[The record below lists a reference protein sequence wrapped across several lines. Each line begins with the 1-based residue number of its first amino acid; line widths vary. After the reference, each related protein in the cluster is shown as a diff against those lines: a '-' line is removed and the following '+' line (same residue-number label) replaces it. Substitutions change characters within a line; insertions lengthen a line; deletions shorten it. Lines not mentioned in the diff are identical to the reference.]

1 MSKKNLE
8 LYAQTVLQDMVISAT
23 SVSNGDL
30 FKNNGD
36 TLEEVTKFANVNN
49 FSRLM
54 NQMFDKNSS
63 SPVVLRE
70 QQQQSQL
77 PKIAHSNNDIQVSN
91 KTKIVQSSS
100 PVIQGSRFL
109 RVTAGFRSP
118 FQINSQQ
125 FINGNALKIT
135 NSNYFS
141 MNLKKINGLD
151 NDFVENRAWS
161 LGPPIMSMSQNNS
174 NLILSPN
181 RSLDSENQELAQIS
195 VKNFSFLT
203 RNFH

>member
-30 FKNNGD
+30 VKNNGD
-36 TLEEVTKFANVNN
+36 ALEEVTKLANVNN

-63 SPVVLRE
+63 SPVVVRE

-77 PKIAHSNNDIQVSN
+77 PKIAHSNNDIQVSS

-100 PVIQGSRFL
+100 PVIHGSRFL
-109 RVTAGFRSP
+109 KVTAGFRSP

-203 RNFH
+203 RNHH